1 MSLNTNKDLK
11 QFYSIGE
18 VAAMFE
24 VNETTL
30 RFWEKEFPQIA
41 PQKMGKARRYTKA
54 DVEQVRL
61 VHGLVKVR
69 GLKIAA
75 ARELLKKNKTGMA
88 QTVEVVDRLRKIKAE
103 LQALREELGCMEGT
117 GIVRELHSS
126 RMPFTCSLPK

>member
-41 PQKMGKARRYTKA
+41 PRKMGKARRYTKA

-61 VHGLVKVR
+61 VHDLVKVR

-75 ARELLKKNKTGMA
+75 ARELLKKNKTGMV

-103 LQALREELGCMEGT
+103 LQALREELGCME
-117 GIVRELHSS
+117 
-126 RMPFTCSLPK
+126 

>member
-41 PQKMGKARRYTKA
+41 PRRWARHA
-54 DVEQVRL
+54 DTPRPTWS
-61 VHGLVKVR
+61 R
-69 GLKIAA
+69 CASF
-75 ARELLKKNKTGMA
+75 
-88 QTVEVVDRLRKIKAE
+88 TV
-103 LQALREELGCMEGT
+103 
-117 GIVRELHSS
+117 SS
-126 RMPFTCSLPK
+126 KSGD

>member
-11 QFYSIGE
+11 QFYSMGE

-75 ARELLKKNKTGMA
+75 ARDLLMNNKCWLDLS
-88 QTVEVVDRLRKIKAE
+88 VEVVDRLRKIKAE
-103 LQALREELGCMEGT
+103 LQALREELGCME
-117 GIVRELHSS
+117 
-126 RMPFTCSLPK
+126 

>member
-54 DVEQVRL
+54 DVEL
-61 VHGLVKVR
+61 VHGLIKVR

-103 LQALREELGCMEGT
+103 LQALRVELGCME
-117 GIVRELHSS
+117 
-126 RMPFTCSLPK
+126 

>member
-88 QTVEVVDRLRKIKAE
+88 QTVEVVDRLRKVKAE
-103 LQALREELGCMEGT
+103 LQTLREELGCME
-117 GIVRELHSS
+117 
-126 RMPFTCSLPK
+126 

>member
-1 MSLNTNKDLK
+1 M
-11 QFYSIGE
+11 
-18 VAAMFE
+18 
-24 VNETTL
+24 NETTL

-75 ARELLKKNKTGMA
+75 ARELLKKNKTGMV
-88 QTVEVVDRLRKIKAE
+88 QTVEVVDRLRKVKAE
-103 LQALREELGCMEGT
+103 LQALREELGCME
-117 GIVRELHSS
+117 
-126 RMPFTCSLPK
+126 

>member
-41 PQKMGKARRYTKA
+41 PRRWVRHA
-54 DVEQVRL
+54 DTPRP
-61 VHGLVKVR
+61 
-69 GLKIAA
+69 
-75 ARELLKKNKTGMA
+75 T
-88 QTVEVVDRLRKIKAE
+88 
-103 LQALREELGCMEGT
+103 
-117 GIVRELHSS
+117 
-126 RMPFTCSLPK
+126 

>member
-75 ARELLKKNKTGMA
+75 ARELLKKNKT
-88 QTVEVVDRLRKIKAE
+88 VEVVDRLRKVKAE
-103 LQALREELGCMEGT
+103 LQALREELGCME
-117 GIVRELHSS
+117 
-126 RMPFTCSLPK
+126 

>member
-61 VHGLVKVR
+61 VHGLVKVCFSKHSR
-69 GLKIAA
+69 SIMRLCFL
-75 ARELLKKNKTGMA
+75 ARMDVSRRVWKNHPIST
-88 QTVEVVDRLRKIKAE
+88 
-103 LQALREELGCMEGT
+103 
-117 GIVRELHSS
+117 
-126 RMPFTCSLPK
+126 

>member
-61 VHGLVKVR
+61 VHG
-69 GLKIAA
+69 A

-103 LQALREELGCMEGT
+103 LQALREELGCME
-117 GIVRELHSS
+117 
-126 RMPFTCSLPK
+126 